1 MRTTTALRVT
11 VAAGAVTAAL
21 GLAGHAVADQSPAPA
36 RAAAGATATGEKAGA
51 TDRTSV
57 EHQHGVVLE
66 GTADLAGTPVMVT
79 VYDNPH
85 GSSVQVVLGDP
96 EDDVIGYVEQ
106 ATPFVVD
113 GMLDVT
119 VDVRGRSLTL
129 HGTVTPAG
137 APERIVEPVQDAGEQ
152 LVTRGTHTQLATDVT
167 VQLDGQEA
175 TIGFAPAFA
184 YDLEVRRTSLYGG

>member
-1 MRTTTALRVT
+1 MRTTTALRTT
-11 VAAGAVTAAL
+11 VAVGALTAAL
-21 GLAGHAVADQSPAPA
+21 GLAGHAAADQAPTPAK
-36 RAAAGATATGEKAGA
+36 AAAKVAATGTGADA

-57 EHQHGVVLE
+57 ERQHGVVLE

-96 EDDVIGYVEQ
+96 EDDVIGYVER

-119 VDVRGRSLTL
+119 VDVQGRELTL
-129 HGTVTPAG
+129 RGTVTPSG
-137 APERIVEPVQDAGEQ
+137 RPERIVEPLQDAAEQ
-152 LVTRGTHTQLATDVT
+152 LVTRGTNTQLETHVT
-167 VQLDGQEA
+167 VQVDGQQA
-175 TIGFAPAFA
+175 TVDFAPAFA